1 MRGVVIM
8 VGVVIMERGLHRK
21 WEGSTWDGVEVG
33 ITKWEG
39 HHGIIMGAVI
49 IEVPM
54 LDMAQVSR
62 VWL

>member
-1 MRGVVIM
+1 
-8 VGVVIMERGLHRK
+8 MERGLHRM

-39 HHGIIMGAVI
+39 HHGIIMGEAR
-49 IEVPM
+49 
-54 LDMAQVSR
+54 VSG